1 MAASMVDAFRQG
13 TWIKFI
19 VVLWVFISSVTAL
32 ISSLYCGT
40 ENCYDVLGV
49 AREATKAEIARAYRQ
64 LARKYHPDRFRD
76 GDPGLAGLTI
86 ESAQQKFM
94 LVATA
99 YETLKVCI
107 MSTEVYFRIVS
118 VTKIL
123 TLRLAKSLVQCC
135 LLFTLTADMCQRGS
149 RNS

>member
-1 MAASMVDAFRQG
+1 MAASMADAFRQG
-13 TWIKFI
+13 TWIKII

-32 ISSLYCGT
+32 IPGLYCGI
-40 ENCYDVLGV
+40 ESCYDVLGV

-76 GDPGLAGLTI
+76 GDPGLAGETI

-107 MSTEVYFRIVS
+107 KSVEVCFQIASSFPV
-118 VTKIL
+118 
-123 TLRLAKSLVQCC
+123 C
-135 LLFTLTADMCQRGS
+135 
-149 RNS
+149 